1 MADGGAWRFF
11 SVLGGIAAAFG
22 IYEVATSFVAFTND
36 AFVQADLVAV
46 APQVTG
52 QVVAV
57 HVADNQPVARG
68 DRLLSLD
75 PVPFQLLVAG
85 HQADIEEATAQEA
98 ADQAAIALTTD
109 AQASAAATLLYMRD
123 NQRRLAVLGRAQ
135 DVSRAD
141 LERANDSLTRAVSA
155 NDAAQAGIAQAHA
168 VADMH
173 RAGKARTVAAMATA
187 QWRLARTEILSPATG
202 TVTSLTMRPGDTAQ
216 ENVPAIGIV
225 DAGSFRII
233 ANYKQGYLRDLTVGG
248 TAWVWLDSAP
258 WHFHRARIAGIARG
272 ISRDPVTG
280 PLLAY
285 VAPTTDWIRL
295 QRRFPVTLT
304 LVDHPADDRL
314 FMGADARV
322 AIFP

>member
-1 MADGGAWRFF
+1 MVVG
-11 SVLGGIAAAFG
+11 SIAAAFV

-57 HVADNQPVARG
+57 HVADNQQVARG

-85 HQADIEEATAQEA
+85 HQADVEEATAQEA
-98 ADQAAIALTTD
+98 ADQAAIALTLD
-109 AQASAAATLLYMRD
+109 AQGSAAATLQYMRD
-123 NQRRLAVLGRAQ
+123 NQRRLAALGRNQ

-141 LERANDSLTRAVSA
+141 LERADDSLTRAASA
-155 NDAAQAGIAQAHA
+155 GDAAMAGISQARA
-168 VADMH
+168 MADMH
-173 RAGKARTVAAMATA
+173 RAAKARAIAEMAIA
-187 QWRLARTEILSPATG
+187 QWRLARTEILAPATG
-202 TVTSLTMRPGDTAQ
+202 TVTSLTIRPGDPAR

-225 DAGSFRII
+225 DAGSFRIV
-233 ANYKQGYLRDLTVGG
+233 ANYKQSYIRDLTVGG

-258 WHFHRARIAGIARG
+258 WHFYRARIAGIARG
-272 ISRDPVTG
+272 ISRDPVAG

-304 LVDHPADDRL
+304 LVDPPPGGRL

-322 AIFP
+322 VIFP

>member
-1 MADGGAWRFF
+1 MADGGAWRLL

-22 IYEVATSFVAFTND
+22 FYEAAISFVAFTDD
-36 AFVQADLVAV
+36 AFVQSDLVAV

-52 QVVAV
+52 QVLAV

-85 HQADIEEATAQEA
+85 HEAEIEEATAQEA
-98 ADQAAIALTTD
+98 ADQAAIALTVD
-109 AQASAAATLLYMRD
+109 AQASAAATLQYMRD
-123 NQRRLAVLGRAQ
+123 NQRRLAALGRAQ

-141 LERANDSLTRAVSA
+141 LERADDGLTRAASA
-155 NDAAQAGIAQAHA
+155 SDAAQAGISEARA

-173 RAGKARTVAAMATA
+173 RAAKARAIVGMATA
-187 QWRLARTEILSPATG
+187 QWRLARTEVLAPATG
-202 TVTSLTMRPGDTAQ
+202 TVTSLTIRPGDSAR

-233 ANYKQGYLRDLTVGG
+233 ANYKQSYIRGLTVGG

-304 LVDHPADDRL
+304 LVDHPSDGTL
-314 FMGADARV
+314 FMGADARGV
-322 AIFP
+322 IFP